1 MERLPIAME
10 IARRAR
16 FKSTS
21 MTADSGSEESDA
33 MRSAAASPTPGLAP
47 GWGHGGA
54 IVRITALKKTF
65 GDLEAIRQLS
75 FDVADG
81 EFLSVLGPSGCGKS
95 TLLMMIAGL
104 INPSAGEIRIKDA
117 KVAGPRR
124 EIGVVFQS
132 PVLLPWRTVLQNVL
146 FPIELLKLP
155 RPQYRRRALELLR
168 MAKIDE
174 FSGLLPR
181 QLSGGMRQRVAI
193 CRALVH
199 DPSILLMDE
208 PFSALDAITR
218 DEMAV
223 ELQRIWQANRKTVI
237 FVTHSIREAAFL
249 SDRVLVMGRRP
260 ATIIDE
266 LAIELPRPRAIAVT
280 EDETFN
286 RLVRHLRK
294 AIEASHAE

>member
-1 MERLPIAME
+1 
-10 IARRAR
+10 
-16 FKSTS
+16 
-21 MTADSGSEESDA
+21 MTADSAIEESGA
-33 MRSAAASPTPGLAP
+33 MRSAAASPTPRIAT

-54 IVRITALKKTF
+54 IVRIAALKKTF

-104 INPSAGEIRIKDA
+104 IDPSAGEIRIKDA

-155 RPQYRRRALELLR
+155 RPQYRRRAMDLLR

-223 ELQRIWQANRKTVI
+223 ELQRIWQVNRKTVI

-266 LAIELPRPRAIAVT
+266 LPIELPRPRAIAVT

>member
-1 MERLPIAME
+1 
-10 IARRAR
+10 
-16 FKSTS
+16 
-21 MTADSGSEESDA
+21 MTADSGIQESDA
-33 MRSAAASPTPGLAP
+33 TRSASASPAPDLAL

-54 IVRITALKKTF
+54 IVRIAAIKKTF
-65 GDLEAIRQLS
+65 GELEAIRQLS

-104 INPSAGEIRIKDA
+104 IGPSAGEIHIKDA
-117 KVAGPRR
+117 KVTGPRR

-132 PVLLPWRTVLQNVL
+132 PVLLPWRSVLQNVL

-155 RPQYRRRALELLR
+155 RPQYRRRAMDLLR

-174 FSGLLPR
+174 FSALLPR

-266 LAIELPRPRAIAVT
+266 LAIDLPRPRSIAVT